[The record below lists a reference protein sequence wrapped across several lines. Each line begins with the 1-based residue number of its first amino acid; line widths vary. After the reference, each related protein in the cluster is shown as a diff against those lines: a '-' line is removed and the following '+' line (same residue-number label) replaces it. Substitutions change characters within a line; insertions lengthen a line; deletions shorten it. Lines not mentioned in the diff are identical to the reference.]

1 MGCNVKVG
9 DLIKFKGS
17 WISKNGPRIG
27 VVMSIMYHG
36 ITKKPASADVFW
48 EDGTRGSVMA
58 MWLEVVNESR

>member
-1 MGCNVKVG
+1 MKVG

-17 WISKNGPRIG
+17 WISNNGPRIG